1 MSAAACLFD
10 MNWTELKADLNRTVW
25 KDEGYQTVIKT
36 VQLEGSSYLKKDD
49 MVRWWRCALAA
60 YSEDDGM
67 TLQDMRVILRQL
79 EKL

>member
-1 MSAAACLFD
+1 
-10 MNWTELKADLNRTVW
+10 MNWTELKADLNRTTCV
-25 KDEGYQTVIKT
+25 DGDYQTTIET
-36 VQLEGSSYLKKDD
+36 VQLKGSRYLKKDD
-49 MVRWWRCALAA
+49 MVHWWRSALAA